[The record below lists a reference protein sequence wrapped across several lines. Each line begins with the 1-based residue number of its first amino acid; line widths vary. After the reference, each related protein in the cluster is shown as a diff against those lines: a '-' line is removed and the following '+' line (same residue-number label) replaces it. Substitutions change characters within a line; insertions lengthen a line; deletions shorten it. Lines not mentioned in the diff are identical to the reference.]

1 MHELGLFNITEETL
15 NFICR
20 KLPWI
25 LLILWAIYAIAISL
39 FTKQLKKATN
49 YYVFESIPS
58 VFVTIGLL
66 GTFLGIT
73 YGLVH
78 FDVSPE
84 KIKDSIQELLI
95 GLKTA
100 FYTSIFGIIM
110 SLIFKKVVNYKL
122 STGMLEHPLDV
133 KEFDYL
139 SSINNNLISIRE
151 HSIST
156 AQHLEDIKTNKLD
169 NIAKATNGLQYKL
182 DKFFEDMAEQSAGA
196 IESALK
202 EVIEDFNETFKTFI
216 GQLVEKNFDKLSK
229 SVDTLVTWQGNYRND
244 IIEIKNAYE
253 ALAKNHKNFV
263 ITTEDWVSKLDEIA
277 GSSSQLQHIIND
289 FQSAFDDESRF
300 SDVISKINESIDNL
314 RSTSEI
320 VNKHTLQL
328 SDTTEAFTNTKEEI
342 STWLNNESSVREMV
356 ISLSSALTEL
366 KQFEV
371 TQFENLDKE
380 FQIKL
385 NNTFKGLDDVMRTQL
400 KLVESKLK

>member
-1 MHELGLFNITEETL
+1 MHELGVFNITEETL

-25 LLILWAIYAIAISL
+25 LLIMWTIYAIAISL

-49 YYVFESIPS
+49 YYVFESVPS

-84 KIKDSIQELLI
+84 KIKNSIQELLV

-110 SLIFKKVVNYKL
+110 SLIFKKIVNYKL
-122 STGMLEHPLDV
+122 SIGVLEHPVDVRELD
-133 KEFDYL
+133 L
-139 SSINNNLISIRE
+139 LTSINNNLISIRE
-151 HSIST
+151 QSIST
-156 AQHLEDIKTNKLD
+156 AKDLDDIKTNKLD
-169 NIAKATNGLQYKL
+169 NIARATNGLQYKL

-216 GQLVEKNFDKLSK
+216 GQLVEKNFDKLTTSI
-229 SVDTLVTWQGNYRND
+229 DTLVTWQADYRND
-244 IIEIKNAYE
+244 IIEIKNSYE
-253 ALAKNHKNFV
+253 ALAKNHKDFV
-263 ITTEDWVSKLDEIA
+263 GTTEDWVSKLDKIA
-277 GSSSQLQHIIND
+277 GSSSHLQQIIND
-289 FQSAFDDESRF
+289 FQSAFDDKSRF
-300 SDVISKINESIDNL
+300 SDVISKINESIEHL

-320 VNKHTLQL
+320 VNKHTTQL
-328 SDTTEAFTNTKEEI
+328 GNTSEAFTHTKEEI
-342 STWLNNESSVREMV
+342 SNWLNNESSVREMV
-356 ISLSSALTEL
+356 ISLSKALTEL
-366 KQFEV
+366 KQFEI

-380 FQIKL
+380 FQTKL